1 MMDSS
6 LLLFVGLILIL
17 IIIVYGVSRY
27 WDTMVRRSEDEETY
41 DRMVADL
48 NERQANRLTDEQ
60 LWEPVSDDDA
70 WQIILRRGRRRFQ
83 RPRSRRPQGSSSR
96 RRLDR

>member
-1 MMDSS
+1 MDSS
-6 LLLFVGLILIL
+6 LFLFIALVLILIVV
-17 IIIVYGVSRY
+17 VYGVSRY
-27 WDTMVRRSEDEETY
+27 WDTMVRRSDEEEEY

-48 NERQANRLTDEQ
+48 NERQANRLSDEQ

-83 RPRSRRPQGSSSR
+83 QTRRNRRKSATS